1 MSSEAGGDP
10 VRGIGARLRA
20 AREKKGLALLQVAEK
35 LHVDV
40 RVLQALE
47 AEDFAALGADVYV
60 RGHLRRYAEAVGES
74 GTELPQLYASS
85 SRPVRPD
92 LTRIPR
98 GETTR
103 PASRIMLPALLLVVA
118 CALAGLLWW
127 LFTLPGEK
135 AQPLPA
141 LLPAAPAAGTAA
153 GAAAPTGAL
162 PAAAGAA
169 EQGAPDAGA
178 PPAASGSATEPA
190 AATSAAPGAAVSGSA
205 GQAQLELRFSA
216 VSWVD
221 VSDADGRHLLQGL
234 MAPGS
239 ARALSGTPPLR
250 VVLGNAPSV
259 ALELNG
265 QAVAVTGLVHRDGSA
280 RLLIDGAGRATVA
293 PPRLAHGG

>member
-35 LHVDV
+35 LHVDA

-74 GTELPQLYASS
+74 GTELPELYATG

-98 GETTR
+98 GQTTK
-103 PASRIMLPALLLVVA
+103 PASRIMLPALLLVVG

-135 AQPLPA
+135 PQPLPA
-141 LLPAAPAAGTAA
+141 LSPAAPATGTAA
-153 GAAAPTGAL
+153 GAAAPA
-162 PAAAGAA
+162 
-169 EQGAPDAGA
+169 APDAGA
-178 PPAASGSATEPA
+178 PQPAATGSATQPA
-190 AATSAAPGAAVSGSA
+190 AATPATPGAAVSGRA

-234 MAPGS
+234 IEAGS
-239 ARALSGTPPLR
+239 SRALSGTPPPR

-259 ALELNG
+259 GLQLNG
-265 QAVAVTGLVHRDGSA
+265 QPVSVAGLVHRDGSA
-280 RLLIDGAGRATVA
+280 RLLIDGAGRATAA

>member
-1 MSSEAGGDP
+1 MSSEAGGHP

-35 LHVDV
+35 LHVDA

-74 GTELPQLYASS
+74 GTELPQLYAESGP
-85 SRPVRPD
+85 PVHPD

-98 GETTR
+98 GQTTN
-103 PASRIMLPALLLVVA
+103 PASRIMLPALLLVVG

-141 LLPAAPAAGTAA
+141 LSPAAPAADTAA
-153 GAAAPTGAL
+153 GAAAPAAPDTGAPQPAATGSATQ
-162 PAAAGAA
+162 PAAA
-169 EQGAPDAGA
+169 AP
-178 PPAASGSATEPA
+178 
-190 AATSAAPGAAVSGSA
+190 AAPGAVGGNA

-234 MAPGS
+234 IEAGS
-239 ARALSGTPPLR
+239 TRALSGTPPLR

-259 ALELNG
+259 ALQLNG
-265 QAVAVTGLVHRDGSA
+265 QPVSVSGLVHRDGSA
-280 RLLIDGAGRATVA
+280 RLLIDGAGRATA
-293 PPRLAHGG
+293 AAPRLAHGD